1 MAARKC
7 RHLPPPGLEQ
17 ERACTLSPC
26 PGRPPLAAAGPPRG
40 RWFTSPWSQVG
51 RASGAEG
58 WAGEGPAPDLGR
70 WLRWGGVPTRVSE
83 PTVWPL
89 TLLS

>member
-7 RHLPPPGLEQ
+7 RHLLPPSLER

-40 RWFTSPWSQVG
+40 RWFASPWSQVG
-51 RASGAEG
+51 RAPQQKGGRARVLLPTWAAGSGG
-58 WAGEGPAPDLGR
+58 
-70 WLRWGGVPTRVSE
+70 GGVPTRVSE